1 MKAIL
6 IVACL
11 FLASILFLSPSSF
24 AQVGTRY
31 GRVVD
36 PGHKVKGPVP
46 VYCGRYN
53 RNCYRGP
60 RLAPPPCNTYTR
72 NC

>member
-36 PGHKVKGPVP
+36 PGHKGKGPVI
-46 VYCGRYN
+46 
-53 RNCYRGP
+53 NCTKYKYRSCVPP
-60 RLAPPPCNTYTR
+60 RPPPPCNTYTR